1 MTWRNSLALAA
12 QGALPLGAVWHVDA
26 VCSLGVLVSIGI
38 WLEGQTPFLPA
49 WSLGVCAGIK
59 PCCCTVACGSG
70 GLQARGLG
78 TNSNMLPPF
87 LEIEIYLSWER
98 DAKPGCGWP
107 SRDSIWEVKGFL
119 AFPLAETSPAA
130 VSLLPVLSVL
140 NPSPFPPW
148 PSSWAWSCS
157 SGELRDGKFFFSL
170 ILNGHKTKLS
180 LVLKR
185 WCQVNSDKY
194 WKTVALSTCL
204 IFLLLPLLQ
213 QMKQVSKESIA
224 CIFSP
229 KTLAVKRL
237 TEISQ
242 HNWTTIQFS

>member
-1 MTWRNSLALAA
+1 MRMLRVPWECLSPLGSGWKDKHPSSQPGVWVFVLALNPAAVLWHVA
-12 QGALPLGAVWHVDA
+12 QGVCRHV
-26 VCSLGVLVSIGI
+26 
-38 WLEGQTPFLPA
+38 A
-49 WSLGVCAGIK
+49 WEPI
-59 PCCCTVACGSG
+59 PTCC
-70 GLQARGLG
+70 
-78 TNSNMLPPF
+78 PPF
-87 LEIEIYLSWER
+87 LKSRFIFLER

-229 KTLAVKRL
+229 ETLAVKRL